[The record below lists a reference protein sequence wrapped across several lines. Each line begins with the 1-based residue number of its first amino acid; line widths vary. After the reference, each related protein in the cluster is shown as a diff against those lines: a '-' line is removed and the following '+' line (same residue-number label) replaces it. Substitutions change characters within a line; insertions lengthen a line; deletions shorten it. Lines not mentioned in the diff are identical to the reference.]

1 MDSDQTPSRSLQEEL
16 FKTQCDLENTNLL
29 VRDFSNQRR
38 QTATLFRGTGYA
50 LLLVTLVL
58 YVNFFIPPAF
68 GNPVWQLQLV
78 GNLVQ
83 NLAFPVVGLTLVLY
97 GGRNWRLR
105 QELALVQIFSYATLI
120 VALLFFM
127 LLPLSLSST
136 VRLYNQGQA
145 EVVQGLDQ
153 RLSAVQRVETQVKQ
167 ATSDAQISQL
177 VNQLKVQA
185 PSGIS
190 PQQLKDQMLVQ
201 LTQAKSKLQAG
212 AELQRQEQRFSVIK
226 NFIQQ
231 ALIAIIATGIFV
243 WLWWISAWARVRLS
257 RSTAK

>member
-1 MDSDQTPSRSLQEEL
+1 MDSDQTPSSSLQEEL

-38 QTATLFRGTGYA
+38 QTASLFRGTGYA

-58 YVNFFIPPAF
+58 YVSFFIPPVF
-68 GNPVWQLQLV
+68 GNPVWQLQLI

-83 NLAFPVVGLTLVLY
+83 NLAFPAVGLTLVFY
-97 GGRNWRLR
+97 GARNWRLR
-105 QELALVQIFSYATLI
+105 RELVLVQVLSYLTLLA
-120 VALLFFM
+120 ALLFFM
-127 LLPLSLSST
+127 LLPLGLSST

-145 EVVQGLDQ
+145 ELVQGLDQ
-153 RLSAVQRVETQVKQ
+153 RLSALQRIETQVEK
-167 ATSDAQISQL
+167 ANSDAQINQL
-177 VNQLKVQA
+177 VTQMKVQT

-190 PQQLKDQMLVQ
+190 PKQLKDQMLVQ
-201 LTQAKSKLQAG
+201 LTQARSKLQDG
-212 AELQRQEQRFSVIK
+212 TELQRQEQRFSVIK

-231 ALIAIIATGIFV
+231 ALIAIIAAGIFI

-257 RSTAK
+257 RPTSK